1 MIFGIRSAGLC
12 PVIRVFVNQKGVYSM
27 KSLIEVCVIGSIL
40 ILVAGAQETPRPAL
54 RKGVSV
60 HMPVANHAVEMRAAD
75 EPNATVV
82 AITADGKVFVGVEP
96 TEPDALSSLRAKTV
110 YVKADSRVPFQT
122 VLAVLD
128 ALRGKSVVLLAA
140 SPASVKRAKF
150 VSPYGIKV
158 IVSR

>member
-1 MIFGIRSAGLC
+1 
-12 PVIRVFVNQKGVYSM
+12 M
-27 KSLIEVCVIGSIL
+27 KSWIEVCVVGSIL
-40 ILVAGAQETPRPAL
+40 ICVAGAQESPRPALL

-60 HMPVANHAVEMRAAD
+60 QMPVANHAVEMRAAD

-82 AITADGKVFVGVEP
+82 AITADGKVFAGIEP
-96 TEPDALSSLRAKTV
+96 TEPGALSNVSAETV

-122 VLAVLD
+122 VLTVLD

-140 SPASVKRAKF
+140 SPTNVERAKI